1 MRVNKAELDGFATDS
16 ILAALQSR
24 ELYQKIIP
32 TNTDHDAEHG
42 AVRDKLA
49 NLRAQH
55 DELAASVASGDL
67 ADVRSEGRTGYSG
80 SFAEA

>member
-1 MRVNKAELDGFATDS
+1 MTPNMAQSAT
-16 ILAALQSR
+16 
-24 ELYQKIIP
+24 
-32 TNTDHDAEHG
+32 
-42 AVRDKLA
+42 KLA